1 MDRALALDLQE
12 RFGERLLA
20 PVRQRHDE
28 SEIRVSLAN
37 AVDTLRVLHDD
48 PAFDFEMLIDLCGV
62 DTGDEMQVVYHL
74 ASARSADWLRLIVP
88 GIDRAAPRAPSATF
102 P

>member
-1 MDRALALDLQE
+1 MAPPFQRGSRGTVDRALALDLQE

-28 SEIRVSLAN
+28 TEIRVSLAN

-62 DTGDEMQVVYHL
+62 DTGE
-74 ASARSADWLRLIVP
+74 I
-88 GIDRAAPRAPSATF
+88 GRAHV
-102 P
+102 

>member
-1 MDRALALDLQE
+1 MARPFQRGSRGTVDRALARDLQE
-12 RFGERLLA
+12 RFGDRLLA

-28 SEIRVSLAN
+28 TEIRVSLAD

-62 DTGDEMQVVYHL
+62 DTEIG
-74 ASARSADWLRLIVP
+74 
-88 GIDRAAPRAPSATF
+88 RAHV
-102 P
+102 